1 MGELK
6 KRCTS
11 IETVIV
17 TLHYPDG
24 TSSNMTIVVG
34 DKLTGVSL
42 DGEDEKGKYV
52 ETMKKQVS
60 LPFRLRL

>member
-1 MGELK
+1 
-6 KRCTS
+6 
-11 IETVIV
+11 
-17 TLHYPDG
+17 
-24 TSSNMTIVVG
+24 MTIVVG

>member
-1 MGELK
+1 M
-6 KRCTS
+6 
-11 IETVIV
+11 
-17 TLHYPDG
+17 HYPDG

-42 DGEDEKGKYV
+42 DGEDEKDKYV